1 MCSNLDCATRDTL
14 VLDRKSGLMR
24 LAILTLVPVI
34 FALFLVGSVI
44 AEDEVVED
52 ESNVI
57 IDVVLPLALAFIMF
71 SLGIGLT
78 VDDFTVIVKEPKAFA
93 IGLTNQMI
101 VLPIIAFAIA
111 SGLGLDDELAVGL
124 MLSLIH
130 I

>member
-1 MCSNLDCATRDTL
+1 MCSNLDCTTRDTL
-14 VLDRKSGLMR
+14 VLDHKSGLMR
-24 LAILTLVPVI
+24 LVILTLVPAL

-78 VDDFTVIVKEPKAFA
+78 VDDFTVIV
-93 IGLTNQMI
+93 
-101 VLPIIAFAIA
+101 
-111 SGLGLDDELAVGL
+111 
-124 MLSLIH
+124 
-130 I
+130 